1 MTDHTSSAA
10 TGRFRDSSEP
20 IPDANET
27 VVETYDRVSGVY
39 DRLVSSLSGRTRSRA
54 IAGLELAG
62 DERVLEV
69 GCGPGRALTE
79 LAAALADTGRVYG
92 LDAAP
97 GMLERARR
105 RCVRDGVTDRTEL
118 LLGDARR
125 LPLADSSVDVAFVEY
140 TLELFSAGDRE
151 RVLAELSRVLVPG
164 GRLCVVTMEREG
176 LEGAPFVELYDWA
189 FGRVP
194 GMEGFGCRPI
204 YARRALE
211 KGGFAVERIER
222 EHRGGLWPV
231 ATLFARVGDESD

>member
-1 MTDHTSSAA
+1 MLVTDN
-10 TGRFRDSSEP
+10 EP
-20 IPDANET
+20 APDNVS
-27 VVETYDRVSGVY
+27 VVRTYDRLSELY
-39 DRLVSSLSGRTRSRA
+39 DRLVSPLSGRTRSRA
-54 IAGLELAG
+54 VSGLELAG

-69 GCGPGRALTE
+69 GCGTGHALTE
-79 LAAALADTGRVYG
+79 LAAELAETGRVYG

-97 GMLERARR
+97 GMLARARR
-105 RCVRDGVTDRTEL
+105 RCVREGVTDRTAL
-118 LLGDARR
+118 VLGDARR
-125 LPLADSSVDVAFVEY
+125 LPLADGSVDVAFVEY
-140 TLELFSAGDRE
+140 TLELFSAEDRE
-151 RVLAELSRVLVPG
+151 SVLAELSRVLEPD

-231 ATLFARVGDESD
+231 ATLFARVE